1 MHYHVKMS
9 NMNIVDQIQRGCFNL
24 LFRIHVCISH
34 MVDKMLRL
42 FINIIHKRWRLNLV
56 RQLLYIQTHMHA
68 RAHTPS
74 HIQTG
79 QNIDCTLILNQT
91 GTQQIW

>member
-42 FINIIHKRWRLNLV
+42 FINIIHKR
-56 RQLLYIQTHMHA
+56 
-68 RAHTPS
+68 
-74 HIQTG
+74 
-79 QNIDCTLILNQT
+79 
-91 GTQQIW
+91 